1 MNYMKKVHRIQFPR
15 QDLNSLPQDETYFY
29 WIHDGEKQKIRF
41 HDYDLIYNMPG
52 LYEQL
57 FYDRLK
63 CKSPSKIAEVLKL
76 TLSTNE
82 ANFSELRVLDLGA
95 GNGMVGEVL
104 QKQGIARLVGVDLI
118 EEARKACYR
127 DRPEV
132 YDAYY
137 TADLCDLSEETQEEL
152 ASWKFDCLT
161 CVAALG
167 FGDIPP
173 RAFVEAFQFV
183 QKNGWTAFN
192 IKETFL
198 HSSDDSGFSRLI
210 RELIFSEFLDVHHLE
225 RYQHRL
231 SVDGEPLFY
240 YAITGRK
247 RADISQDF
255 KDKFLDEESQD
266 GGIKKGLGVSF

>member
-1 MNYMKKVHRIQFPR
+1 MEKIHRIQFPR
-15 QDLNSLPQDETYFY
+15 QDINSLSQNETYFY
-29 WIHDGEKQKIRF
+29 WIHEGEKQKILF
-41 HDYDLIYNMPG
+41 HEYNTIYNIPG

-63 CKSPSKIAEVLKL
+63 CKSPSKIVDVLKL

-82 ANFSELRVLDLGA
+82 TNLSELRVLDLGA
-95 GNGMVGEVL
+95 GNGMMGEHL

-127 DRPEV
+127 DRPGV

-137 TADLCDLSEETQEEL
+137 TADLCNLDADTKEEL
-152 ASWKFDCLT
+152 DSWKLDCLI

-173 RAFVEAFQFV
+173 KAFVEAFQFI
-183 QKNGWTAFN
+183 QTNGWIAFN
-192 IKETFL
+192 VKETFL

-210 RELIFSEFLDVHHLE
+210 RELIFSNFLDIHHLE

-231 SVDGEPLFY
+231 SIDGEPLFY
-240 YAITGRK
+240 YAITARK
-247 RADISQDF
+247 RADISDPF
-255 KDKFLDEESQD
+255 KEKIL
-266 GGIKKGLGVSF
+266 KTT